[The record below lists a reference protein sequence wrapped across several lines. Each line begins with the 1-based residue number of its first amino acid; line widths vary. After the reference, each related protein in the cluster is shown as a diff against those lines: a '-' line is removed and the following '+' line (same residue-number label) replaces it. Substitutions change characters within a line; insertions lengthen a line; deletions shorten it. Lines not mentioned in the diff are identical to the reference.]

1 MSLDSDIAG
10 IRKQEEKLRFR
21 KFDEVD
27 AWALGSAMRAL
38 AVEKKLTLV
47 IEIRVAG
54 RLLFYTALPG
64 TSADNTEWVRRK
76 VNTVMRFAAASY
88 RIGLESLK
96 AGKPFDAT
104 RGLEPMNYASA
115 GGGFPIHVEGVGVV
129 GSITVS
135 GVPQREDHGLVVEAL
150 CSFLNVPHAE
160 IRLPPESH

>member
-1 MSLDSDIAG
+1 MSLDSDISA
-10 IRKQEEKLRFR
+10 IRKQEEKLRFQ
-21 KFDEVD
+21 KFDEAD

-38 AVEKKLTLV
+38 AAEKKLTLV

-54 RLLFYTALPG
+54 CLLFYSALPG

-96 AGKPFDAT
+96 AGKVFDAA
-104 RGLEPMNYASA
+104 RGLNPMDYASA
-115 GGGFPIHVEGVGVV
+115 GGGFPIHIEGVGVV

-135 GVPQREDHGLVVEAL
+135 GVPQREDHGFVVEAL
-150 CSFLNVPHAE
+150 CTFLKVPHAE
-160 IRLPPESH
+160 IRLPLESH